1 MSDPVL
7 RLGGEVAAGAA
18 EAPDALPTASRRIAA
33 GLLAQTAEEIRMTL
47 EQGERLLLTFVIP
60 ILGLVLFSEVPV
72 VSTGGIPRVDFYAPS
87 VLALAVLSTAMVNL
101 GIATGFERSWGVLKR
116 LGATPLRAST
126 LLLAKIAAVLAVEAV
141 QVLVLGGI
149 AAGLGW
155 RPHAVAAVGILAGL
169 LGTAGFA
176 GLGFLMAGTLRAEA
190 TLALANALYV
200 VLLGISGIMFPLAK
214 LGGFATLARLLP
226 STALADALH
235 HLLGTGTGAPLEAWV
250 VLAAWALATP
260 LVASRT
266 FRFS

>member
-1 MSDPVL
+1 MSATEVQL
-7 RLGGEVAAGAA
+7 QGARRGEVAAGR
-18 EAPDALPTASRRIAA
+18 TGIGG
-33 GLLAQTAEEIRMTL
+33 GLLAQTLEEIRMTL
-47 EQGERLLLTFVIP
+47 EQGERLLLTFIIP
-60 ILGLVLFSEVPV
+60 ILGLILFSEVPI
-72 VSTGGIPRVDFYAPS
+72 VSTGGVPRVDFYAPG

-126 LLLAKIAAVLAVEAV
+126 LLAAKLVAVLAVEVV
-141 QVLVLGGI
+141 QVVVLGAI

-155 RPHAVAAVGILAGL
+155 RPHLAALVGVAAGL
-169 LGTAGFA
+169 LGTAAFA

-214 LGGFATLARLLP
+214 LGAFADFTRLLP
-226 STALADALH
+226 STALAVALH
-235 HLLGTGTGAPLEAWV
+235 HLVGTGTGAPLEAWI
-250 VLAAWALATP
+250 VLAVWAVAAPLLA
-260 LVASRT
+260 ARA

>member
-1 MSDPVL
+1 MSPAELSLEGNGRAPASLAPQRATTGL
-7 RLGGEVAAGAA
+7 RAQIGEEV
-18 EAPDALPTASRRIAA
+18 
-33 GLLAQTAEEIRMTL
+33 RMTL
-47 EQGERLLLTFVIP
+47 EQGERLLLTFIIP
-60 ILGLVLFSEVPV
+60 ILGLVLFSEVPI
-72 VSTGGIPRVDFYAPS
+72 VSTGGVARVDFYAPS

-126 LLLAKIAAVLAVEAV
+126 LLVAKIISVLAVEVV
-141 QVLVLGGI
+141 QVVVLGAI

-155 RPHAVAAVGILAGL
+155 RPGATALIGILAGL

-214 LGGFATLARLLP
+214 LGAFAAFARLLP
-226 STALADALH
+226 STALAVALH
-235 HLLGTGTGAPLEAWV
+235 HLVGTGTAVPLEAWI
-250 VLAAWALATP
+250 VLAAWAVVAP
-260 LVASRT
+260 LVAART
-266 FRFS
+266 FRFA

>member
-1 MSDPVL
+1 MS
-7 RLGGEVAAGAA
+7 AA
-18 EAPDALPTASRRIAA
+18 ELQLERDAGGRTTTRRRPGGHGLAA
-33 GLLAQTAEEIRMTL
+33 QVVEEIRMTL

-60 ILGLVLFSEVPV
+60 ILGLVLFSEVPI
-72 VSTGGIPRVDFYAPS
+72 VSTGGIPRVDFYTPS

-126 LLLAKIAAVLAVEAV
+126 LLVAKLAAVLAVEVV
-141 QVLVLGGI
+141 QLVVLGGI

-155 RPHAVAAVGILAGL
+155 RPHLVALVGLAAGL
-169 LGTAGFA
+169 LGTAAFA

-200 VLLGISGIMFPLAK
+200 VLLGISGMMFPLAK
-214 LGGFATLARLLP
+214 LGAFADFARILP
-226 STALADALH
+226 STALAEALH
-235 HLLGTGTGAPLEAWV
+235 HLVGTGTAAPLEAWV
-250 VLAAWALATP
+250 VLAVWAVVGP
-260 LVASRT
+260 LVAART